1 MNISTSIKR
10 GFTLVEIM
18 IVVAIIGLLAAVAI
32 PNLVKAKKNAQ
43 VNGCKAN
50 LRTIEFA
57 ITQWS
62 LEKRKAD
69 DVEVSLEE
77 LEEYFKDGIPRCPS
91 GGDYELTTVTEKPT
105 CTIEGHTLS
114 PVDPDTGNGERRK
127 GRALGEP

>member
-1 MNISTSIKR
+1 MNISTSRKR

-57 ITQWS
+57 IAQWS

-69 DVEVSLEE
+69 DAEVSLEE

-91 GGDYELTTVTEKPT
+91 GGEYELTTVSDKPT
-105 CTIEGHTLS
+105 CTVKGHTLS
-114 PVDPDTGNGERRK
+114 QEEEEEEEGRR
-127 GRALGEP
+127 

>member
-1 MNISTSIKR
+1 MNILTSRKR

-57 ITQWS
+57 IAQWS

-69 DVEVSLEE
+69 DAEVSLEE

-91 GGDYELTTVTEKPT
+91 GGEYELTTVTEKPT
-105 CTIEGHTLS
+105 CTVIGHTLS
-114 PVDPDTGNGERRK
+114 QEEEEEEEEGRR
-127 GRALGEP
+127 

>member
-1 MNISTSIKR
+1 MNISTSGKR

-18 IVVAIIGLLAAVAI
+18 IVVAIIGLLAGVAI
-32 PNLVKAKKNAQ
+32 PNLVKAKRNAQ

-57 ITQWS
+57 IAQWS

-69 DVEVSLEE
+69 DAEVSLEE

-91 GGDYELTTVTEKPT
+91 GGEYELTTVNEKPT
-105 CTIEGHTLS
+105 CTVKGHTLS
-114 PVDPDTGNGERRK
+114 QEEEEEEEGRR
-127 GRALGEP
+127 

>member
-1 MNISTSIKR
+1 
-10 GFTLVEIM
+10 M

-57 ITQWS
+57 IAQWS
-62 LEKRKAD
+62 LEKRKSD

-77 LEEYFKDGIPRCPS
+77 LEGYFKDGIPRCPS
-91 GGDYELTTVTEKPT
+91 GGEYELSTVVDKPT
-105 CTIEGHTLS
+105 CTVEGHTLS
-114 PVDPDTGNGERRK
+114 QDEEDEDTDINGRDERR
-127 GRALGEP
+127 

>member
-1 MNISTSIKR
+1 MNISTSGKR

-57 ITQWS
+57 IAQWS

-69 DVEVSLEE
+69 DAEVSLEE

-91 GGDYELTTVTEKPT
+91 GGEYELTTVNEKPT
-105 CTIEGHTLS
+105 CTVKGHTLS
-114 PVDPDTGNGERRK
+114 QEEEEEEEGRR
-127 GRALGEP
+127 

>member
-1 MNISTSIKR
+1 MNISTSRKR

-43 VNGCKAN
+43 VHGCKAN

-57 ITQWS
+57 IAQWS

-69 DVEVSLEE
+69 DAEVSLNE

-91 GGDYELTTVTEKPT
+91 GGEYELTTVNEKPT
-105 CTIEGHTLS
+105 CTVKGHTLS
-114 PVDPDTGNGERRK
+114 QEEEEEEEGRR
-127 GRALGEP
+127 

>member
-1 MNISTSIKR
+1 MNISTSRKR

-57 ITQWS
+57 IAQWS

-69 DVEVSLEE
+69 DAEVSLEE

-91 GGDYELTTVTEKPT
+91 GGEYELTTVNEKPT
-105 CTIEGHTLS
+105 CTVKGHTLS
-114 PVDPDTGNGERRK
+114 QEEEEEEEGRR
-127 GRALGEP
+127 

>member
-1 MNISTSIKR
+1 MNISTSRKR

-114 PVDPDTGNGERRK
+114 QEEEIVDDEGGRRL
-127 GRALGEP
+127 RDRD

>member
-1 MNISTSIKR
+1 
-10 GFTLVEIM
+10 M

-32 PNLVKAKKNAQ
+32 PNLVKAKRNAQ

-57 ITQWS
+57 ISQWA

-77 LEEYFKDGIPRCPS
+77 LEEYFKNVESEQEAVRKAEEEEKAAEEEKKAAES
-91 GGDYELTTVTEKPT
+91 TEV
-105 CTIEGHTLS
+105 EQ
-114 PVDPDTGNGERRK
+114 GEVK
-127 GRALGEP
+127 EEEEKE

>member
-1 MNISTSIKR
+1 MR

-57 ITQWS
+57 IAQWS

-69 DVEVSLEE
+69 DAEVSLEE

-91 GGDYELTTVTEKPT
+91 GGEYELTTVNEKPT
-105 CTIEGHTLS
+105 CTVKGHTLS
-114 PVDPDTGNGERRK
+114 QEEEEEEEGRR
-127 GRALGEP
+127 

>member
-1 MNISTSIKR
+1 
-10 GFTLVEIM
+10 M

-57 ITQWS
+57 IAQWS

-91 GGDYELTTVTEKPT
+91 GGDYER
-105 CTIEGHTLS
+105 LS
-114 PVDPDTGNGERRK
+114 PVTFTHIIRRK
-127 GRALGEP
+127 TFWSFPQ

>member
-1 MNISTSIKR
+1 MNILTSRKR

-57 ITQWS
+57 IAQWS

-69 DVEVSLEE
+69 DAEVSLEE
-77 LEEYFKDGIPRCPS
+77 WRDWRLMLQC
-91 GGDYELTTVTEKPT
+91 
-105 CTIEGHTLS
+105 
-114 PVDPDTGNGERRK
+114 VD
-127 GRALGEP
+127 

>member
-1 MNISTSIKR
+1 MNISNSRKR

-32 PNLVKAKKNAQ
+32 PNLVKAKRNAQ

-57 ITQWS
+57 ISQWA

-91 GGDYELTTVTEKPT
+91 GGDYELTTVAEKPT
-105 CTIEGHTLS
+105 CTVVGHTLS
-114 PVDPDTGNGERRK
+114 QEEEDEEEERR
-127 GRALGEP
+127 R

>member
-1 MNISTSIKR
+1 
-10 GFTLVEIM
+10 M

-57 ITQWS
+57 IAQWS

-69 DVEVSLEE
+69 DAEVSLEE

-91 GGDYELTTVTEKPT
+91 GGEYELTTVAEKPT
-105 CTIEGHTLS
+105 CTVAGHTLS
-114 PVDPDTGNGERRK
+114 QEEEEEEEGRR
-127 GRALGEP
+127 

>member
-1 MNISTSIKR
+1 MNISTSRMR

-57 ITQWS
+57 IAQWS

-69 DVEVSLEE
+69 DAEVSLEE
-77 LEEYFKDGIPRCPS
+77 LEDYFKDGIPRCPS
-91 GGDYELTTVTEKPT
+91 GGEYELTTVSDKPT
-105 CTIEGHTLS
+105 CTVKGHTLS
-114 PVDPDTGNGERRK
+114 QEEEEEEEGRR
-127 GRALGEP
+127 

>member
-1 MNISTSIKR
+1 LIKEDMNISTSRKR

-57 ITQWS
+57 IAQWS

-69 DVEVSLEE
+69 DAEVSLEE

-91 GGDYELTTVTEKPT
+91 GGEYELTTVNEKPT
-105 CTIEGHTLS
+105 CTVKGHTLS
-114 PVDPDTGNGERRK
+114 QEEEEEEEGRR
-127 GRALGEP
+127 

>member
-1 MNISTSIKR
+1 MNISTSRKR

-57 ITQWS
+57 IAQWS

-69 DVEVSLEE
+69 DAEVSLNE

-91 GGDYELTTVTEKPT
+91 GGEYELTTVNEKPT
-105 CTIEGHTLS
+105 CTVKGHTLS
-114 PVDPDTGNGERRK
+114 QEEEEEEEGRR
-127 GRALGEP
+127 